1 MQRRRTM
8 VLCALALALS
18 IGGTTAEARSTATT
32 PATSAAVATSP
43 AAACQNI
50 ATPTV
55 SGAIVQ
61 SISGVIVAAGT
72 DPDPG
77 GPPIPDVPAHCAV
90 SLYLTHPGANDHVLV
105 EVWLPT
111 SGWNGSFEGT
121 GGGGY
126 VAGEFDSAL
135 APAIEGGYA
144 AASTDAGVGDNVL
157 SPASWALNAN
167 GAVNEG
173 LLTDFA
179 YRSVHDMTVA
189 AKQIVADYYAR
200 AASYSYWNGCST
212 GGRQGLM
219 EAQKYPT
226 DYNGILAASPA
237 INWAEFIPAEFWP
250 QVVMNEE
257 KDYPTDCEF
266 NAFTQAAIAA
276 CDKSDPAAGGLVDNP
291 LSCGFNP
298 RSLIGEKVVCNGATL
313 TITATDAEVVRL
325 IWQGPTTKN
334 GRPLWYGLPKDSPL
348 DGLAATTTTGT
359 GTGTAQGSPFEIA
372 STWISYFLE
381 RDPSF
386 NTATITYA
394 QFVQLFNQSVR
405 EYSSIIGT
413 NDPNLSAFEKAGG
426 KMITWHGLADQL
438 IFPQGTIDYYQR
450 VQAATGGAQNV
461 DSFYRLFLAPGVQHC
476 GGGNGPAPTDPLDS
490 LVNWVEHGDAPNTLA
505 ASVVETDGTTV
516 TRNLCAYPQQSTY
529 DGHGDPNAAAN
540 YHCAFAPNL
549 H

>member
-1 MQRRRTM
+1 MQRRRKM
-8 VLCALALALS
+8 VLCALALALAV
-18 IGGTTAEARSTATT
+18 GGTSAEARSAGTATSSNSAAT
-32 PATSAAVATSP
+32 TTSA
-43 AAACQNI
+43 AAACQSV
-50 ATPTV
+50 AKPSV
-55 SGAIVQ
+55 SGAVVQ
-61 SISGVIVAAGT
+61 SISGVLVAAGT
-72 DPDPG
+72 DPNPG
-77 GPPIPDVPAHCAV
+77 GTPIPDVPAHCAV
-90 SLYLTHPGANDHVLV
+90 SLHLTHPGANDHVLV

-111 SGWNGSFEGT
+111 SWNGSFEGT

-126 VAGEFDSAL
+126 VAGEFDTSL

-157 SPASWALNAN
+157 SPASWALNAD
-167 GAVNEG
+167 GTVNEG

-189 AKQIVADYYAR
+189 GKAVVADYYGKT
-200 AASYSYWNGCST
+200 ASYSYWNGCST

-226 DYNGILAASPA
+226 DYNGILAAAPA

-257 KDYPTDCEF
+257 KDYPTTCEF
-266 NAFTQAAIAA
+266 NAFTQAAITA

-291 LSCGFNP
+291 LTCGFDP
-298 RSLIGEKVVCNGATL
+298 RSLIGTKVVCNGETL

-334 GRPLWYGLPKDSPL
+334 GQPLWYGLTKEAPL
-348 DGLAATTTTGT
+348 NGLALTTTSAD
-359 GTGTAQGSPFEIA
+359 GTAEGSPFEIA
-372 STWISYFLE
+372 STWISFFLKQ
-381 RDPSF
+381 DPSF
-386 NTATITYA
+386 NTATITYS
-394 QFVQLFNQSVR
+394 QFVQLFNQSVH

-413 NDPNLSAFEKAGG
+413 NDPNLSPFEKAGG

-450 VQAATGGAQNV
+450 VQAATGGAKNV
-461 DSFYRLFLAPGVQHC
+461 ASFYRLFLAPGVEHC
-476 GGGNGPAPTDPLDS
+476 GGGTGPAPTDPFSS
-490 LVNWVEHGDAPNTLA
+490 LVNWVQHGDAPNTLP
-505 ASVVETDGTTV
+505 ASAVESDGTTV
-516 TRNLCAYPQQSTY
+516 TRNLCAYPEQATY
-529 DGHGDPNAAAN
+529 NGHGDPDSATS
-540 YHCAFAPNL
+540 YHCTFSADL